1 MDDLE
6 PEFTFGNRL
15 RVEICVR
22 SGENHGVDLTT
33 QVELEDYKD
42 RVRAGARLTEV
53 ITLLWNAMPLNL
65 IKSTEKDFEKGTGD
79 VGVGSDGKLTMLAK
93 GSVEA
98 QAAIN
103 DLKKGI
109 TVHEPS
115 SQPALPTK
123 PAKL

>member
-15 RVEICVR
+15 RVEICVHA
-22 SGENHGVDLTT
+22 GDNHGVDLTT
-33 QVELEDYKD
+33 QVELADYKD
-42 RVRAGARLTEV
+42 RVASGAKLTEV
-53 ITLLWNAMPLNL
+53 ITLLWNAVPLNL
-65 IKSTEKDFEKGTGD
+65 IKSTEKEFTKDAGD
-79 VGVGSDGKLTMLAK
+79 VGVGSDGKLTLLAK

-109 TVHEPS
+109 TVNEPTAKPAS
-115 SQPALPTK
+115 SVK

>member
-22 SGENHGVDLTT
+22 AGENHGVDLTT
-33 QVELEDYKD
+33 QVELADYKD
-42 RVRAGARLTEV
+42 RVASGARLTEV
-53 ITLLWNAMPLNL
+53 ITLLWNAVPLNL
-65 IKSTEKDFEKGTGD
+65 IKSTEKEFAKDSGD
-79 VGVGSDGKLTMLAK
+79 VGVGADGKLTLLAK

-109 TVHEPS
+109 TIHEPAAETAR
-115 SQPALPTK
+115 PVK